1 MSVFFRHALLRVPL
15 RDFRSRSKFFGVEL
29 ITGHV
34 RFFRTCPTAG
44 SASGLPPLKRWY
56 VRHTPL
62 ITRITTKATALH
74 ESGLYKILLGSNNI
88 AQPGAAN
95 CANRAGGA
103 AGLRCRAAGASQP
116 LARKSVLQ
124 SSPHGRTGFFFLG
137 RIPTLARAR
146 QGSDAGQVARP
157 GGYARQ
163 APSRRTLTV
172 PGLLAI
178 RAICAIWLSQGKPLN
193 IHSPPGP
200 CYMCYMCYMV
210 SLCTIHIASPTCTK
224 YALYSTYSTF

>member
-15 RDFRSRSKFFGVEL
+15 RDFRSRSKVFGVEF

-56 VRHTPL
+56 VRHTTPL
-62 ITRITTKATALH
+62 IARITTKATAPN

-103 AGLRCRAAGASQP
+103 AGLRCRVRRNCRIRRQF
-116 LARKSVLQ
+116 R
-124 SSPHGRTGFFFLG
+124 FFFLQ
-137 RIPTLARAR
+137 RIPQAA
-146 QGSDAGQVARP
+146 GSDAGQ
-157 GGYARQ
+157 ARQ
-163 APSRRTLTV
+163 VAQCQAAV
-172 PGLLAI
+172 
-178 RAICAIWLSQGKPLN
+178 
-193 IHSPPGP
+193 
-200 CYMCYMCYMV
+200 
-210 SLCTIHIASPTCTK
+210 
-224 YALYSTYSTF
+224 